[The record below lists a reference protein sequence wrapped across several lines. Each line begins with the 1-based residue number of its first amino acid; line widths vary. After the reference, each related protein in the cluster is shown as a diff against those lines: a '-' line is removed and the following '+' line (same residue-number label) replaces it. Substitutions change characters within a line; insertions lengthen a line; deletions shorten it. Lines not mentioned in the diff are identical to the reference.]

1 MRLGQPVTIES
12 DVYGGAVEYKGK
24 VESLGIGTGSAFSLL
39 PAQNA
44 TGNWIKIVQRIPV
57 RIVFDDPKQLEKH
70 PLRLGMSLTV
80 DVNLH
85 DQSGPTLAQKSPT
98 EAAFSTD
105 VYKQQL
111 AKADQV
117 IAQIVHANMARGK

>member
-1 MRLGQPVTIES
+1 VK
-12 DVYGGAVEYKGK
+12 YKGK
-24 VESLGIGTGSAFSLL
+24 VQSLGVGTGSAFSLL

-57 RIVFDDPKQLEKH
+57 RIQFDDPAMLQKH

-85 DQSGPTLAQKSPT
+85 DRSGPTLAQQPPT
-98 EAAFSTD
+98 KPAFSTD
-105 VYKQQL
+105 VYAQQS
-111 AKADQV
+111 AKADAM
-117 IAQIVHANMARGK
+117 IAQIIHANMAGGE